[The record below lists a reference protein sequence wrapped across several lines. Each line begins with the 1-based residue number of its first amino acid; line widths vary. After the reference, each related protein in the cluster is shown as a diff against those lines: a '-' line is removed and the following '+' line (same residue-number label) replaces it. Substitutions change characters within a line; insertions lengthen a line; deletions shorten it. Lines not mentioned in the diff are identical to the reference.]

1 MPHPDKTIRSWC
13 LFDWANSAFATTV
26 MAAML
31 PIFFRRV
38 GCASLAPDEQHL
50 ATSFCGYTSAAA
62 MLAVS
67 LLSLLLGPIADHG
80 SSKKRFLAVF
90 TGTGVLSTCLL
101 AFTGAGDWL
110 AISLLFLFGNIG
122 FAGGE
127 VFYDALLPHIAPPG
141 GLNRISTRAY
151 AMGYLGGGI
160 LLAVNIAM
168 VYLLPAAPAG
178 SSGAVPLLAMQ
189 LSFLS
194 AGLWWG
200 FFSIPLFRDV
210 PEPAGER
217 PALRGIRLTG
227 VTVRRLKDTFSHI
240 RQYRNLFL
248 FLLAFWFYND
258 GIGTIIKMA
267 TAYGDE
273 IGIGT
278 LDMVGALLLTQA
290 VGIPCSIWFVRVADR
305 IGSKNGILGGLAMY
319 ILISVGGFMMT
330 KAWQF
335 WVLAGSVGLVQGG
348 TQALSRSLFASLV
361 PKDRSAEFFSFY
373 NISGK
378 FAGIL
383 GPAVFGFVGQA
394 TGNSRLG
401 ILSLLF
407 FFITGGLLLTK
418 VSATSQSGAAGS

>member
-1 MPHPDKTIRSWC
+1 MPHPEKIIRSWC

-38 GCASLAPDEQHL
+38 GCASLSPDEQHL
-50 ATSFCGYTSAAA
+50 ATSFWGYTSAAA

-67 LLSLLLGPIADHG
+67 LLSLLFGPLADHG

-101 AFTGAGDWL
+101 AFTGSGDWP
-110 AISLLFLFGNIG
+110 AIALLFLFGNIG

-127 VFYDALLPHIAPPG
+127 VFYDALLPHITPPG

-160 LLAVNIAM
+160 LLALNIAM
-168 VYLLPAAPAG
+168 VYLLPAATVGHAD
-178 SSGAVPLLAMQ
+178 AVPLLAMR

-210 PEPAGER
+210 PEPPGEKSS
-217 PALRGIRLTG
+217 LKGIRLLG
-227 VTVRRLKDTFSHI
+227 VTLRRLKDTFSHI
-240 RQYRNLFL
+240 RQYRDLFL

-258 GIGTIIKMA
+258 GVGTIIKMA

-290 VGIPCSIWFVRVADR
+290 VGIPCSIGFGKLADR
-305 IGSKNGILGGLAMY
+305 IGSKSGILAGLGVY
-319 ILISVGGFMMT
+319 ILISVGGFLMT
-330 KAWQF
+330 KAWHF
-335 WVLAGSVGLVQGG
+335 WALAGSVGLVQGG
-348 TQALSRSLFASLV
+348 TQALSRSLFASLL

-383 GPAVFGFVGQA
+383 GPAVFGLVGQA

-407 FFITGGLLLTK
+407 FFITGGFLLTK
-418 VSATSQSGAAGS
+418 VSKASPPD